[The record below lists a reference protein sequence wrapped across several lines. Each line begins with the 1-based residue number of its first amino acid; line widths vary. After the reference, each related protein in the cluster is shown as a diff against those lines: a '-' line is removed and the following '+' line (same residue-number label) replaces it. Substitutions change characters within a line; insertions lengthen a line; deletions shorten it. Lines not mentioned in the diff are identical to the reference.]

1 MKSLKM
7 KHGTITSFKME
18 DFMEHEIF
26 MIEALNEAQKAYEKN
41 EVPIGAVIVFKNE
54 IIARGHNIRNTLKNP
69 LCHAEIIAINNAAEF
84 IGDWRLEEC
93 DLYVTIEPC
102 PMCAGAIIQAR
113 IPRIIFGARNKK
125 AGCAGSITNILN
137 NPQFNHQTEIVEGIL
152 LDECSALMSSFFKQF
167 RIQK

>member
-1 MKSLKM
+1 
-7 KHGTITSFKME
+7 
-18 DFMEHEIF
+18 MEHEIF

-69 LCHAEIIAINNAAEF
+69 LGHAEIIAINKAAEF

-102 PMCAGAIIQAR
+102 PMCSGAIIQAR

-125 AGCAGSITNILN
+125 AGCAGSIINILN